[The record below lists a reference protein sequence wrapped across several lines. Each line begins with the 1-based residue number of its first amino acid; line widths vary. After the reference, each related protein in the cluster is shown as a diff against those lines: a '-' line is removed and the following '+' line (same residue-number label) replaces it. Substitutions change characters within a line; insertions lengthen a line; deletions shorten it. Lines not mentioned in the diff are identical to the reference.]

1 MKVAIGCDNAGFPLK
16 EVVTELLKRDYADI
30 EVTDFGVPNAED
42 PEYYP
47 DVAERVARAVAEEG
61 FDRGILMCGTGL
73 GMAMTASKVPGIRA
87 ATCHDAY
94 SAERARKSNDA
105 QVLTMGARVIG
116 PELAKVVAK
125 VWMDAEFDASS
136 RSGPKVQ
143 RMVEIDAKYQA
154 RSARASATDI
164 AGAERDNRADMGN
177 ESISQRD
184 SGFFADR
191 ASLDMEDY
199 VVLDYYFE
207 SVVDPEEA
215 AAHLCQ
221 EQSTAQWKRVG
232 VDEDLRDR
240 FGAKVIDLAVS
251 GVLEQPS
258 YPLPA
263 VEAAKTYQC
272 RVKIAHPHGNF
283 GPRLPNILTA
293 ALGEGA
299 FYSPGIAAIKLM
311 DIEFPESFT
320 QHFAGPKFG
329 IQGLRD
335 ILEVYDRPI
344 FFGVVKP
351 NIGLSPDDFAEL
363 AYQSWLGGL
372 DIAKDDEMLSD
383 VAWSPLRERAAKA
396 GKARLKAE
404 AITGEKKI
412 YLANITDEVD
422 QLLNLHD
429 IAVEGGANA
438 LMINGMTTGLSA
450 IRMLRKHT
458 RAPLVAHF
466 DFIAP
471 LTHLSFFGVHSKVM
485 IKLQRLAGFDVI
497 IFPGFGARM
506 KTPDD
511 EVLQS
516 VQECLKPWGQIKTA
530 LPVPAGSQW
539 AGSTALLHERLKT
552 IDFGIVPGRAVFAHP
567 MGPRGGAASLRQGW
581 EAVAAGESLAEY
593 AQKHKELRLAIES
606 KALPDGVR
614 I

>member
-1 MKVAIGCDNAGFPLK
+1 MRIAIGCDNAGYPLK
-16 EVVTELLKRDYADI
+16 EVVTELLQRDYADI
-30 EVTDFGVPNAED
+30 EVIDFGVPDADD

-47 DVAERVARAVAEEG
+47 DVAERVARAVADDG

-87 ATCHDAY
+87 ATCHDTY
-94 SAERARKSNDA
+94 SAERARKSNNA
-105 QVLTMGARVIG
+105 QVLTMGSRVIG
-116 PELAKVVAK
+116 PELAKAIAK
-125 VWMDAEFDASS
+125 VWLDSDFDPTSP
-136 RSGPKVQ
+136 SGPKVQ
-143 RMVEIDAKYQA
+143 RMVEIDAKYQVYVDASDIILPDGGESAAAGSKVVA
-154 RSARASATDI
+154 R
-164 AGAERDNRADMGN
+164 
-177 ESISQRD
+177 RD

-191 ASLDMEDY
+191 ACLAMEDY
-199 VVLDYYFE
+199 ILLDYCFE

-221 EQSTAQWKRVG
+221 EQSTAQWRRVG

-240 FGAKVIDLAVS
+240 FGAKVIDLAVT
-251 GVLEQPS
+251 GVLDKPS
-258 YPLPA
+258 CPLA
-263 VEAAKTYQC
+263 SVESSKTYQC
-272 RVKIAHPHGNF
+272 RVRIAHPHGNF
-283 GPRLPNILTA
+283 GPRIPNILTA

-311 DIEFPESFT
+311 DIEFPDSFLR
-320 QHFAGPKFG
+320 HFEGPKFG

-335 ILEVYDRPI
+335 ILQVHDRPI

-383 VAWSPLRERAAKA
+383 VPWSPLRERAEKA

-404 AITGEKKI
+404 EITGEKKI

-422 QLLNLHD
+422 QLLDLHD
-429 IAVEGGANA
+429 IAVEHGANA

-450 IRMLRKHT
+450 VRMLRKHT
-458 RAPLVAHF
+458 RVPLVAHF

-471 LTHLSFFGVHSKVM
+471 LTHISYFGVHTKVM
-485 IKLQRLAGFDVI
+485 TKLQRLAGFDVI

-506 KTPDD
+506 KTPDE

-516 VQECLKPWGQIKTA
+516 VQECLKPWSHIKPA

-539 AGSTALLHERLKT
+539 AASTAMLYKRLKT

-567 MGPRGGAASLRQGW
+567 MGPKGGAASLRQAW
-581 EAVAAGESLAEY
+581 DAVAAGQSLQTY
-593 AQKHKELRLAIES
+593 AQNHRELQMAIES
-606 KALPDGVR
+606 NARPEG
-614 I
+614 

>member
-1 MKVAIGCDNAGFPLK
+1 MKVAIGCDDAGFPLK
-16 EVVTELLKRDYADI
+16 GVVAELLKQEYADI
-30 EVTDFGVPNAED
+30 EVIDFGVPNADD
-42 PEYYP
+42 PEFYP

-87 ATCHDAY
+87 ATCHDTY
-94 SAERARKSNDA
+94 SAERARKSNNA
-105 QVLTMGARVIG
+105 QVLTMGSRVIG

-125 VWMDAEFDASS
+125 VWMESEFDPSS

-143 RMVEIDAKYQA
+143 RMVEIDAKYQTHA
-154 RSARASATDI
+154 TAQKPDTDI
-164 AGAERDNRADMGN
+164 AIPGADRGGNTGN
-177 ESISQRD
+177 EGEAHRIT
-184 SGFFADR
+184 GFFADR
-191 ASLDMEDY
+191 ASLNVEDY
-199 VVLDYYFE
+199 IVLDYYFE
-207 SVVDPEEA
+207 SVIDPEEA

-232 VDEDLRDR
+232 VDEDLRDQ
-240 FGAKVIDLAVS
+240 FGAKVIDLEVTD
-251 GVLEQPS
+251 VLDQPS
-258 YPLPA
+258 YPLPSI
-263 VEAAKTYQC
+263 EAAKTYQC
-272 RVKIAHPHGNF
+272 RVSIAHPHGNF
-283 GPRLPNILTA
+283 GPRIPNILTA

-311 DIEFPESFT
+311 DIEFPASFL
-320 QHFAGPKFG
+320 QHFEGPKFG
-329 IQGLRD
+329 IQGLRNM
-335 ILEVYDRPI
+335 LEVYDRPI

-363 AYQSWLGGL
+363 AFQSWLGGL

-383 VAWSPLRERAAKA
+383 IPWSPLRERAEKA
-396 GKARLKAE
+396 GKARLQAE
-404 AITGEKKI
+404 EITGEKKI

-422 QLLNLHD
+422 QLIHLHD
-429 IAVEGGANA
+429 IAVERGANA
-438 LMINGMTTGLSA
+438 LMVNGMTTGLSA

-471 LTHLSFFGVHSKVM
+471 LTHISYFGVHTKVM
-485 IKLQRLAGFDVI
+485 TKLQRLAGFDVI

-506 KTPDD
+506 KTPDE

-516 VQECLKPWGQIKTA
+516 VQECLKPWGHIKPV

-539 AGSTALLHERLKT
+539 AASTAMLYERLKT

-567 MGPRGGAASLRQGW
+567 MGPKGGAASLRQAW
-581 EAVAAGESLAEY
+581 DAVASGQSLEAY
-593 AQKHKELRLAIES
+593 ARNHQELQLAIES
-606 KALPDGVR
+606 NS
-614 I
+614 

>member
-1 MKVAIGCDNAGFPLK
+1 MAH
-16 EVVTELLKRDYADI
+16 RD
-30 EVTDFGVPNAED
+30 T
-42 PEYYP
+42 
-47 DVAERVARAVAEEG
+47 
-61 FDRGILMCGTGL
+61 
-73 GMAMTASKVPGIRA
+73 
-87 ATCHDAY
+87 
-94 SAERARKSNDA
+94 
-105 QVLTMGARVIG
+105 
-116 PELAKVVAK
+116 
-125 VWMDAEFDASS
+125 
-136 RSGPKVQ
+136 
-143 RMVEIDAKYQA
+143 
-154 RSARASATDI
+154 
-164 AGAERDNRADMGN
+164 
-177 ESISQRD
+177 
-184 SGFFADR
+184 GFFADR
-191 ASLDMEDY
+191 TSLDMENY
-199 VVLDYYFE
+199 IVLDYCFE

-240 FGAKVIDLAVS
+240 FGAKVIDLVVS
-251 GVLEQPS
+251 GVLDQPS
-258 YPLPA
+258 YPLPS
-263 VEAAKTYQC
+263 VEPAKTYQC
-272 RVKIAHPHGNF
+272 RVTIAHPHGNF
-283 GPRLPNILTA
+283 GPKLPNILTA

-299 FYSPGIAAIKLM
+299 FYSPGIATIKLI
-311 DIEFPESFT
+311 DIEFPEIFLR
-320 QHFAGPKFG
+320 HFEGPKFG

-383 VAWSPLRERAAKA
+383 VTWSPLRERAEKA

-404 AITGEKKI
+404 EITGEKKI

-422 QLLNLHD
+422 QLINLHD
-429 IAVEGGANA
+429 IAVERGANA
-438 LMINGMTTGLSA
+438 LMVNGMTTGLSA

-458 RAPLVAHF
+458 QVPLVAHF

-471 LTHLSFFGVHSKVM
+471 LTHISYFGVHTKVM

-516 VQECLKPWGQIKTA
+516 VQECLKPWGHIKTA

-539 AGSTALLHERLKT
+539 AASTAVLYERLKT
-552 IDFGIVPGRAVFAHP
+552 IDFGIVPGRAVFAHQ
-567 MGPRGGAASLRQGW
+567 MGPKGGAASLRQGW
-581 EAVAAGESLAEY
+581 EAVATGKSLEAY
-593 AQKHKELRLAIES
+593 AQNHKELQLAIES
-606 KALPDGVR
+606 NTSPKG
-614 I
+614 